1 MRTLF
6 AEQQYLSIASKQFV
20 EMIQLTGDGDAA
32 VFNAIHTN
40 IFSMKKIQELNA
52 NTVFL
57 EPCYPVPGS
66 TKSSFRNN
74 LQYFKLNKKQDRI
87 SAILFAFKGLKEIKE
102 KMYKLTVCCMK
113 KREKKLVQ
121 SVWCG
126 VSSDHWP
133 RITLDSNVR
142 KNIFRKIAYYTVNE
156 QKAWNACGCELQRTK
171 LAWILLFP
179 KVKQARKFKLKNN
192 NSNRIHIQNCT
203 ILCVIGFLLWSSTI
217 IFCG

>member
-1 MRTLF
+1 MFIRPNGSTILSEKLYSSFSHSIFYSSMRTLF

-87 SAILFAFKGLKEIKE
+87 SLSKGW
-102 KMYKLTVCCMK
+102 
-113 KREKKLVQ
+113 KKLK
-121 SVWCG
+121 
-126 VSSDHWP
+126 
-133 RITLDSNVR
+133 R
-142 KNIFRKIAYYTVNE
+142 KCIN
-156 QKAWNACGCELQRTK
+156 
-171 LAWILLFP
+171 
-179 KVKQARKFKLKNN
+179 
-192 NSNRIHIQNCT
+192 
-203 ILCVIGFLLWSSTI
+203 
-217 IFCG
+217 